1 MHGTKFLLTLCSA
14 CSSLRTA
21 SAVTTLSG
29 LCRALGWMQVPPI
42 TLTNGC
48 IRRSGRVSLRIPFR
62 LRAFSSVGRA
72 TDF

>member
-1 MHGTKFLLTLCSA
+1 MATSLN
-14 CSSLRTA
+14 SLRGGVFRRDTEE
-21 SAVTTLSG
+21 SVG
-29 LCRALGWMQVPPI
+29 LFGQVR
-42 TLTNGC
+42 TRVNHGR